1 MLLAY
6 QAIHYTIKNSLVNI
20 LNKKKEL
27 TDKAASYIAS
37 SCSKQLAQLGQARH
51 QAFCKKSHK
60 KPGFIILGKARRT
73 SVSINFFLASW

>member
-6 QAIHYTIKNSLVNI
+6 QAIHYTIKNSLANI

-37 SCSKQLAQLGQARH
+37 SCSKQLAGQARH

>member
-6 QAIHYTIKNSLVNI
+6 QAIHYTIKNSLANI

-37 SCSKQLAQLGQARH
+37 SCSKQLAGQDRH